1 MNNPYLAPALA
12 SLFAVAFPAQAQQTG
27 MEAFNPMT
35 FLAPI
40 MTPLGAMMVPMTAPM
55 TTPMAAPNAFNPA
68 ALLNAAQLQNLFNP
82 ALLQALFA
90 QQSAFAVPATMPAG
104 MPVFPGVQAA
114 PQMANPF
121 AGMMQ
126 YPQMQQPV
134 QAAYPPNYA
143 PSYPALNGFPF
154 AIPGF
159 TNGPR

>member
-35 FLAPI
+35 MLAPI

-55 TTPMAAPNAFNPA
+55 TAPMAAPNAIDLASMLNPA
-68 ALLNAAQLQNLFNP
+68 LLQSLFNP

-90 QQSAFAVPATMPAG
+90 QQSAMGVY
-104 MPVFPGVQAA
+104 PGVQAA
-114 PQMANPF
+114 PQMANPY

-126 YPQMQQPV
+126 FPQVPQPA
-134 QAAYPPNYA
+134 QAAYPA
-143 PSYPALNGFPF
+143 SYPALNGFPF

-159 TNGPR
+159 TPGAR